1 MEGFSFGIAF
11 DEFSELLQPL
21 TVQYPAGIADA
32 SSSEWVALL
41 HAHEPVP
48 HVHNVIEAQEYL
60 AKIGQDAQLAILSSS
75 NGNIWHSQRIEEIVR
90 LGNQR
95 MVEVDQLCEQG
106 NEAQL
111 NKYVVEMR
119 RIIKNELVAGLSKG
133 PVLES

>member
-1 MEGFSFGIAF
+1 MEGPFFGDITLG
-11 DEFSELLQPL
+11 E
-21 TVQYPAGIADA
+21 TAGIFHHLIEQYSAGGDT
-32 SSSEWVALL
+32 SSSEWIALL

-60 AKIGQDAQLAILSSS
+60 AKVGQDAQLAILSSPD
-75 NGNIWHSQRIEEIVR
+75 GNIRHSQRIEEIVW

-106 NEAQL
+106 NETQL

-133 PVLES
+133 PILES